1 MSTVM
6 LGLTRTKYEFIAY
19 FREFD
24 ALFFTFLFPII
35 MLGIFS
41 AAFSG
46 MGDIGP
52 RGASVNFATYYLPA
66 MAAAGI
72 LLSGVQ
78 NLAVRIAEEKGDGTL
93 KRLGGTPLAPLSY
106 FAGKLLTSVS
116 TGAIQLALLLL
127 FSHLA
132 FGVQLPSDPAKYLQ
146 LAWIFLLGILTCG
159 LLGIALSAV
168 PRSGRSATAV
178 VIPLVLF
185 LQFISGVY
193 LPFSQLPSWMQTLAS
208 FFPLKWLAQGMRS
221 VFLPDRLKT
230 LEVGGEWNLGLI
242 ALVLLGW
249 LVVGLI
255 VSRLTFRWIRKDA

>member
-1 MSTVM
+1 MSTIA
-6 LGLTRTKYEFIAY
+6 LGLVRTKYEFISY

-46 MGDIGP
+46 MDDLGAGD
-52 RGASVNFATYYLPA
+52 AKVNFATYYLPA

-106 FAGKLLTSVS
+106 FAGKLLTALV
-116 TGAIQLALLLL
+116 TGAMQLVLLML
-127 FSHLA
+127 FSHFL
-132 FGVQLPSDPAKYLQ
+132 FGVTLPSDPARYLD
-146 LAWIFLLGILTCG
+146 LLWIFVLGILTCG

-168 PRSGRSATAV
+168 PRTGRSATAV

-208 FFPLKWLAQGMRS
+208 LFPLKWLAQGMRS
-221 VFLPDRLKT
+221 VFLPDQFKAI
-230 LEVGGEWNLGLI
+230 EVGGEWNLGLV
-242 ALVLLGW
+242 ALVLAGW
-249 LVVGLI
+249 LIVGL
-255 VSRLTFRWIRKDA
+255 VLSRLTFRWIRKDA